1 MKYLPLL
8 LLIGCAQ
15 VKVVEPGPTTEC
27 MTYYSARIGLEYARE
42 MCK

>member
-8 LLIGCAQ
+8 LLVGCAQ
-15 VKVVEPGPTTEC
+15 VVEPGPTTEC